1 MKQIDRS
8 EILKEAPDFVQI
20 ASAHMQNSYIDYEL
34 KRRALDESSDRFLTY
49 IGKNNETHV
58 IDLKYVNVKGIM
70 KSRGARDEDIAD
82 AQEIR
87 KEIILPLIAEYNH
100 AKQRYYNTF
109 DLYNDRSKALAK
121 LTPQLIDLFGS
132 MCSAKDVKKI
142 IKSREGYDLNDDELT
157 KFYNENKNVIE
168 SRQAKYLLKSDKYKV
183 ATESGRL
190 EIINDMLTDLY
201 LKYEYYINNDQETKA
216 LNMSREVRN
225 LLEQARKE
233 VKGNELKLTVDG
245 KIDINATIHGGEN
258 VTRIMREIPINSI
271 IIGLVA
277 AKSGIRPEILIHQ
290 LATSWY
296 KDFNGFNKNILGQE
310 KIQLPGDMIKAYD
323 WGELQV
329 ANSTFL
335 HEMNPI
341 EITDAQVIEEKVGQ
355 EKKKELL
362 QRLKQMKRI

>member
-142 IKSREGYDLNDDELT
+142 IKSKEGYDLNDD
-157 KFYNENKNVIE
+157 
-168 SRQAKYLLKSDKYKV
+168 
-183 ATESGRL
+183 
-190 EIINDMLTDLY
+190 
-201 LKYEYYINNDQETKA
+201 
-216 LNMSREVRN
+216 
-225 LLEQARKE
+225 
-233 VKGNELKLTVDG
+233 
-245 KIDINATIHGGEN
+245 
-258 VTRIMREIPINSI
+258 
-271 IIGLVA
+271 
-277 AKSGIRPEILIHQ
+277 
-290 LATSWY
+290 
-296 KDFNGFNKNILGQE
+296 
-310 KIQLPGDMIKAYD
+310 
-323 WGELQV
+323 
-329 ANSTFL
+329 
-335 HEMNPI
+335 
-341 EITDAQVIEEKVGQ
+341 
-355 EKKKELL
+355 
-362 QRLKQMKRI
+362 